1 MRALSSSNTVVVG
14 VGNSILSD
22 DGVGVHAARMLENDA
37 RVPASVTILD
47 GGTIGLEL
55 LPYVSEAR
63 RVLFLD
69 AVNSDSAPGT
79 LARMTGKELL
89 GAAGGR
95 SAHQMGV
102 ADLIAAL
109 YLVSA
114 TPQEIIVLG
123 VQPAH
128 TDWGTTLSPSVEAA
142 LGPLVEAA
150 LTQLQLWE
158 KLPLAGLEGHP
169 APAAAPGPSID
180 RGVSRPCD
188 EGGF

>member
-1 MRALSSSNTVVVG
+1 MRDFSSSDTVVVG

-22 DGVGVHAARMLENDA
+22 DGVGVHAARLLENDP

-69 AVNSDSAPGT
+69 AMNSGSAPGT

-109 YLVSA
+109 CLVSNI
-114 TPQEIIVLG
+114 PQEIVVLG
-123 VQPAH
+123 VQPAY

-142 LGPLVEAA
+142 LAGLVEAA

-158 KLPLAGLEGHP
+158 KLRLAGLEGHP
-169 APAAAPGPSID
+169 TPEAAPGPSID
-180 RGVSRPCD
+180 RSIPGPCE
-188 EGGF
+188 EGGS